1 MADHAQQQ
9 IDPAGLLTVALDAHG
24 QAGGGVA
31 PTVTLIS
38 PSPGNQLA
46 PNQPVIV
53 DVTDPDSPF
62 RRIFIVAVLGGVAY
76 LAYDGTW
83 RSGFAAHSSRSTIT
97 DGYRFSIRR
106 DSGWTS
112 AVDIEVYPIDDT
124 GNEGS

>member
-1 MADHAQQQ
+1 MADHPQQQ
-9 IDPAGLLTVALDAHG
+9 IDPASWVAVALSHYGGA
-24 QAGGGVA
+24 GGVA
-31 PTVTLIS
+31 PIVTLIS
-38 PSPGNQLA
+38 PANGNQVA
-46 PNQPVIV
+46 PSQPIIV

-62 RRIFIVAVLGGVAY
+62 RRIFLVVVLGGVAY